1 MKANGKADLY
11 FHAYFWEHYIKT
23 LVEQAA
29 LKRKEEEAVVDPF
42 AENYA
47 FMRRLIGLSA
57 TLSKVIINIKKFPFR
72 ESMYKKYAHEF
83 GLRQIQKKM
92 KYLEEIQRALFV
104 AQIADDKEG
113 LYWIEKLLIQLQGYC
128 DITIRD

>member
-1 MKANGKADLY
+1 
-11 FHAYFWEHYIKT
+11 
-23 LVEQAA
+23 
-29 LKRKEEEAVVDPF
+29 
-42 AENYA
+42 
-47 FMRRLIGLSA
+47 
-57 TLSKVIINIKKFPFR
+57 
-72 ESMYKKYAHEF
+72 
-83 GLRQIQKKM
+83 M